1 MSEEISID
9 ETSLSRGELYTIISN
24 KKAHSKKRTIIA
36 MIKGVE
42 SENIISIFQK
52 IPTNICNVVKE
63 ITLDMSSSF
72 TKVMKTCFSKA
83 IIVIDRFHVQQL
95 ANECIQR
102 LRVDLRWTELDK
114 DNLAFKNA
122 RKNGLLFKKRE

>member
-1 MSEEISID
+1 LSEEISID

-83 IIVIDRFHVQQL
+83 IL
-95 ANECIQR
+95 
-102 LRVDLRWTELDK
+102 
-114 DNLAFKNA
+114 
-122 RKNGLLFKKRE
+122 

>member
-1 MSEEISID
+1 
-9 ETSLSRGELYTIISN
+9 
-24 KKAHSKKRTIIA
+24 

-42 SENIISIFQK
+42 SENIISILQK

-83 IIVIDRFHVQQL
+83 IIVIDRFHLQQL

-102 LRVDLRWTELDK
+102 LRVNLRWTELDK

-122 RKNGLLFKKRE
+122 RKNGTNYNVFLAEVCNFIKNHRTTC